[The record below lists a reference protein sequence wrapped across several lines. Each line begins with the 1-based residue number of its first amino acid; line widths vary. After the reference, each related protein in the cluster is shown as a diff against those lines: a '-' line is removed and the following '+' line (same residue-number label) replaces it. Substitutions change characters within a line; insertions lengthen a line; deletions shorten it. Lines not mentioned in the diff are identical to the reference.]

1 MDQKGRSDLVH
12 AKVSKLTW
20 NKKVSNKSSSIKD
33 SAGNLIT
40 DSEEIKERWRVYIES
55 LYDKDGKP
63 KIEELQV
70 EADIEV
76 IEDDKG
82 PTVLKSE
89 ILAAIKELKEGK
101 AVRVD
106 EIPAEI
112 WKRMRDKA
120 LIEMCEL

>member
-40 DSEEIKERWRVYIES
+40 DSEEVKERWRVYTES

-70 EADIEV
+70 EAKVEV

-89 ILAAIKELKEGK
+89 ILTSSNKRNEGRK
-101 AVRVD
+101 SCWSR
-106 EIPAEI
+106 
-112 WKRMRDKA
+112 
-120 LIEMCEL
+120 